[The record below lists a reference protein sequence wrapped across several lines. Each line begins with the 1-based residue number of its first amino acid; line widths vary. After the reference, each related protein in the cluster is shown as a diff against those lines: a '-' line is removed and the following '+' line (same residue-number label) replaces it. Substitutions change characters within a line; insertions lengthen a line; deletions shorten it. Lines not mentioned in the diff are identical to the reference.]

1 MTTKHPINLQRIRKV
16 PTKFNWVDHRLV
28 RDRHIEYCSHSAA
41 ALYLFLVTVSD
52 AQGLSYY
59 SDASLMQRLSMDHA
73 ALIAARQNLIR
84 LNLVAYQKPLYQVL
98 ALDTPAP
105 TASLPE
111 GVMSIGNI
119 LQAIAG
125 GAR

>member
-1 MTTKHPINLQRIRKV
+1 
-16 PTKFNWVDHRLV
+16 
-28 RDRHIEYCSHSAA
+28 
-41 ALYLFLVTVSD
+41 
-52 AQGLSYY
+52 
-59 SDASLMQRLSMDHA
+59 MQRLSMDHA